1 MSTGKQCAEGGPA
14 PCLPLRVATTP
25 ANLSVARLLRDIARL
40 PPEVLAASVCMNVS
54 SLLLPL
60 VVMQVYD
67 RVIPNQS
74 GSTLLALASLA
85 ILVFVIEAVLRS
97 ARAHVVFWSA
107 TRTAWLRQDDAVARV
122 LAAPGS
128 WWAKESPSRVVDRL
142 RSVAAVSEWQASPS
156 RLVLLD
162 LPFVVLFLGL
172 MALVAGPL
180 ALVPALV
187 FTAMGAV
194 VARHG
199 LALRRAGETSA
210 LSDMR
215 LQDFLAECLSS
226 ILTIKGNAL
235 EEQMRRRHERLQNAA
250 AHATATHVRLAEETR
265 SYADL
270 LAGATQIVT
279 MTAGAA
285 AVIAGYMSIGTLACC
300 TLLAGRA
307 VQPLLRCISMWSEIQ
322 GLSVDMARAEPILA
336 LPPPGHSH
344 CRKPCCDET
353 GGPIAVRLAAVT
365 TLPTPDFEDTL
376 ESADL
381 WLPAGGIGAIIGNRG
396 PGASPVIGILTGRL
410 PIAEGSVE
418 LDGIRMD
425 LEDLQQ
431 ARRIRYVSALHR
443 PIDGTLLD
451 NLTGFER
458 GRAIEAA
465 RDAARLIG
473 LESDIDL
480 LSAGYAT
487 RVGLTAS
494 SDVPDGVMRR
504 VAIARAIATEPGLL
518 VLDCAN
524 EGLDTPAELRLME
537 GLRHLRGR
545 MSILIL
551 TNRPSFA
558 AVADHVV
565 RYEAGYFR
573 DVGRAPVGTPRP

>member
-1 MSTGKQCAEGGPA
+1 MSAVEQCAEGSPA
-14 PCLPLRVATTP
+14 ADTPSRNAAGP
-25 ANLSVARLLRDIARL
+25 ANLSFARLLRDIARL
-40 PPEVLAASVCMNVS
+40 PGEVLAASICMNVS

-85 ILVFVIEAVLRS
+85 VLVFVIEAVLRS

-107 TRTAWLRQDDAVARV
+107 TRTAWLKQDDAVARV
-122 LAAPGS
+122 LAAPGH

-142 RSVAAVSEWQASPS
+142 RSVAAVCEWQASPS

-162 LPFVVLFLGL
+162 LPFVLLFLGL

-187 FTAMGAV
+187 FAAMGAV

-210 LSDMR
+210 LSEMR
-215 LQDFLAECLSS
+215 LHDFLSECLSS

-235 EEQMRRRHERLQNAA
+235 EEQMRRRHERLQNTA
-250 AHATATHVRLAEETR
+250 AHATATHIRLAEETR
-265 SYADL
+265 SFADL

-285 AVIAGYMSIGTLACC
+285 AVVAGYMSIGTLACC

-307 VQPLLRCISMWSEIQ
+307 VQPLLRCIAMWSEIQ
-322 GLSVDMARAEPILA
+322 GLAVDIARAEPILS
-336 LPPPGHSH
+336 LPPPGHRP
-344 CRKPCCDET
+344 CQKPCCDEA
-353 GGPIAVRLAAVT
+353 GGPLAVRLAAVT
-365 TLPTPDFEDTL
+365 TVATPDFEDTL
-376 ESADL
+376 DSADL

-410 PIAEGSVE
+410 PIIEGRIE
-418 LDGIRMD
+418 IDGIQMQA
-425 LEDLQQ
+425 EDLQA

-451 NLTGFER
+451 NLTGFQR
-458 GRAIEAA
+458 GRAVEAA

-473 LESDIDL
+473 LEEDIDL

-494 SDVPDGVMRR
+494 SDVPEGVLRR
-504 VAIARAIATEPGLL
+504 AAIARAIASEPGLL

-537 GLRHLRGR
+537 GLSRLRGR

-558 AVADHVV
+558 AAADHVV
-565 RYEAGYFR
+565 RYDAGFFR
-573 DVGRAPVGTPRP
+573 DVGRGPGGHRP